1 MVSPEVVSHRP
12 PSALGAAIRRRVLAL
27 VGLLVLLLGL
37 TGVLWQAFSAGFGSS
52 GNVPTFVLVT
62 LNGLS
67 LAGLYFIT
75 ASGFTLI
82 FGLMRITNLAHGAL
96 FLLGGYLALE
106 LADADLPWVLAA
118 LVAMVL
124 TGLAGLL
131 MYELFL
137 RWNQGQ
143 DLRQALITIA
153 VSLIVGDQLLAHFGG
168 APQALNP
175 PTFLAQP
182 MSLGVYNLAYPRFR
196 VGVIVVAVALAL
208 LFWLVIKGTRAGRI
222 MRAGVD
228 DTVMTSALG
237 VNIQLVFAVA
247 FFIGSA
253 LAGLGGVFGGTM
265 LSLAPG
271 QDQAFL
277 ISSLIVVIVGGMGSL
292 RGAVLGALLLGLVEQ
307 YGSAYLPTAYA
318 NLSILLTFVLLAL
331 VLAVRPT
338 GLFGS
343 TR

>member
-1 MVSPEVVSHRP
+1 
-12 PSALGAAIRRRVLAL
+12 
-27 VGLLVLLLGL
+27 
-37 TGVLWQAFSAGFGSS
+37 
-52 GNVPTFVLVT
+52 
-62 LNGLS
+62 
-67 LAGLYFIT
+67 
-75 ASGFTLI
+75 
-82 FGLMRITNLAHGAL
+82 
-96 FLLGGYLALE
+96 
-106 LADADLPWVLAA
+106 
-118 LVAMVL
+118 MVL

-143 DLRQALITIA
+143 DLRQALLTIA

-168 APQALNP
+168 APQTLNP
-175 PTFLAQP
+175 PAFLAQP
-182 MSLGVYNLAYPRFR
+182 MGLGMYNLAYPRFR
-196 VGVIVVAVALAL
+196 VAVIVVAVALAL
-208 LFWLVIKGTRAGRI
+208 LFWLVVKGTRAGRI

-292 RGAVLGALLLGLVEQ
+292 KGAVLGALLLGLVEQ

-343 TR
+343 AR

>member
-1 MVSPEVVSHRP
+1 
-12 PSALGAAIRRRVLAL
+12 
-27 VGLLVLLLGL
+27 
-37 TGVLWQAFSAGFGSS
+37 
-52 GNVPTFVLVT
+52 
-62 LNGLS
+62 
-67 LAGLYFIT
+67 
-75 ASGFTLI
+75 
-82 FGLMRITNLAHGAL
+82 
-96 FLLGGYLALE
+96 
-106 LADADLPWVLAA
+106 
-118 LVAMVL
+118 
-124 TGLAGLL
+124 
-131 MYELFL
+131 
-137 RWNQGQ
+137 
-143 DLRQALITIA
+143 
-153 VSLIVGDQLLAHFGG
+153 
-168 APQALNP
+168 
-175 PTFLAQP
+175 
-182 MSLGVYNLAYPRFR
+182 
-196 VGVIVVAVALAL
+196 
-208 LFWLVIKGTRAGRI
+208 

-292 RGAVLGALLLGLVEQ
+292 KGAVLGALLLGLVEQ

-343 TR
+343 AR